1 MADYQQI
8 TIEESNGVTIVGFRT
23 HKILDELH
31 VKRFGEELLSL
42 IESEKREALLLNF
55 ENVEFLSS
63 AALGHL
69 IKLDKRAKSN
79 NAKLVLANIKETI
92 YEVFSI
98 TRLDKVFNIQSTLE
112 DGMAVF
118 GG

>member
-1 MADYQQI
+1 MSDYQQI
-8 TIEESNGVTIVGFRT
+8 TTEENGDVTVVGFKT

-42 IESEKREALLLNF
+42 VEEDGKKSVLLDF

-79 NAKLVLANIKETI
+79 DAKLVLANIRPTI
-92 YEVFSI
+92 YEVFTI
-98 TRLDKVFNIQSTLE
+98 TRLDKMFNIQNTLA

-118 GG
+118 G